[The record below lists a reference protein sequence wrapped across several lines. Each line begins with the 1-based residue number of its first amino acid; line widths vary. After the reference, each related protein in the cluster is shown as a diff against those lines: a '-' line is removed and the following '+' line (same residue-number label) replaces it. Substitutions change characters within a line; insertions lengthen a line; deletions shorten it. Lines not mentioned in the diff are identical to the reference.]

1 MITTDLIVL
10 KNCLIVWFDIALWD
24 ERLLLSPYGEFEI
37 LSQKFG
43 VFFLSDLG
51 YQSVDA
57 YQTLVVTVWIPFVD
71 SNEQNGCL
79 QVKKSTFYNVL

>member
-1 MITTDLIVL
+1 MIWHCFMGWTAFTVSLRR
-10 KNCLIVWFDIALWD
+10 VWDFKSKVFL
-24 ERLLLSPYGEFEI
+24 F
-37 LSQKFG
+37 
-43 VFFLSDLG
+43 FFLSDLG

>member
-1 MITTDLIVL
+1 M
-10 KNCLIVWFDIALWD
+10 
-24 ERLLLSPYGEFEI
+24 SPYGEFEI
-37 LSQKFG
+37 LSQKFF

-79 QVKKSTFYNVL
+79 QVKKSTFYIYIFIFFLLYVIFFI

>member
-1 MITTDLIVL
+1 MAPRLNDHYGLNCFKKLSYLYDLTLLYGI
-10 KNCLIVWFDIALWD
+10 NGFYCLLT
-24 ERLLLSPYGEFEI
+24 ESLSF
-37 LSQKFG
+37 
-43 VFFLSDLG
+43 FFLSDLG